1 MTVEFIFAIV
11 TAVVTGIL
19 GTITGKTNIP
29 NRFIPLQNLVIGII
43 AAFVAVYFSLFNDI
57 PTAILVSLGMSFGV
71 GGAYDL
77 AKTKV
82 VEKK

>member
-19 GTITGKTNIP
+19 GSITGKTSIP
-29 NRFIPLQNLVIGII
+29 NRFIPLQNLVVGVI
-43 AAFVAVYFSLFNDI
+43 AAFVAVYFNLFNDI

>member
-19 GTITGKTNIP
+19 GSITGKTSIP
-29 NRFIPLQNLVIGII
+29 NRFIPIQNLVIGCV
-43 AAFVAVYFSLFNDI
+43 AALVAVYFNLFSDI
-57 PTAILVSLGMSFGV
+57 PTAIIVSLGMSFGV

-82 VEKK
+82 AEKK

>member
-11 TAVVTGIL
+11 TAVITGIA
-19 GTITGKTNIP
+19 GAITGKSSIP
-29 NRFIPLQNLVIGII
+29 SRFIPIQNLIIGII
-43 AAFVAVYFSLFNDI
+43 AALVATYMGLFSDI
-57 PTAILVSLGMSFGV
+57 PTAILVSLGMAFGA

-82 VEKK
+82 SNK

>member
-11 TAVVTGIL
+11 TAVITALL
-19 GTITGKTNIP
+19 GTFLKDGVVP
-29 NRFIPLQNLVIGII
+29 ARFIPIQNMIIGIV
-43 AAFVAVYFSLFNDI
+43 AAVIAVYFGLFNDI

-77 AKTKV
+77 AKTKTT
-82 VEKK
+82 K